1 MCMHACV
8 IGLGSRRYGS
18 RLRRM
23 DKSATELAQNRCDAQ
38 PSSAAGC
45 LLFEGQRLTRR
56 TTASSAFAVAWR
68 PPRQLLGLD
77 RSTSRGMGPF
87 PAGAPRALRTTI
99 VTTLARTQWRNIS
112 DMSDPTEL
120 STAVNRQLEGFTRA
134 ADDRRSAEAQHHRNY
149 ESCLAIL
156 DQLLV
161 ECATMLNAAGVRFS
175 SREEGVKPGHIQRYH
190 GAPHGAPERRQRLR
204 LLPIP
209 GWRLSSA
216 GAWCGSWME
225 ANGAGPVQALPAT
238 DLAPSTFLSEHLRRS
253 TACVSAPMAS
263 LSATARSATPS
274 GRSRSP
280 TVWRAISR
288 R

>member
-1 MCMHACV
+1 
-8 IGLGSRRYGS
+8 
-18 RLRRM
+18 M

-77 RSTSRGMGPF
+77 RSTSREMGPF

-99 VTTLARTQWRNIS
+99 VTTLARTQWRNVS

-156 DQLLV
+156 DQLLL
-161 ECATMLNAAGVRFS
+161 ECATMLNAAGVRS
-175 SREEGVKPGHIQRYH
+175 Q
-190 GAPHGAPERRQRLR
+190 AERRE
-204 LLPIP
+204 
-209 GWRLSSA
+209 SS
-216 GAWCGSWME
+216 
-225 ANGAGPVQALPAT
+225 Q
-238 DLAPSTFLSEHLRRS
+238 
-253 TACVSAPMAS
+253 
-263 LSATARSATPS
+263 
-274 GRSRSP
+274 
-280 TVWRAISR
+280 AISSDITVR
-288 R
+288 RMGLLSVVSDCACCQSQGGGFFGGRMVWLMDGGEWGWASPGLARDRLGTFYVSKRASETVNGLRVGTDGKLECHCSQRDAARDEQRNEKCR